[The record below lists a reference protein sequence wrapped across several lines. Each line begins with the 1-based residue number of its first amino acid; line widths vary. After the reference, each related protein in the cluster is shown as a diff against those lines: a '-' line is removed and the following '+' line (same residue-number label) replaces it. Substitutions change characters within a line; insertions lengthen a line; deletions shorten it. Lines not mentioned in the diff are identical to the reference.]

1 MAANGRPFYPGWVI
15 FLVLFVFFP
24 AGFVLIFLR
33 ASKHRNYPHLRLLD
47 YKICAN
53 TLLVLFILMTVSYI
67 NSLATDGSPILEVY
81 LVCIA
86 FLLLPSIFMY
96 VKANRSNKAMLLR
109 YDQYRSMIYEQRLTS
124 MAQIAANV
132 GMQPIVVGH
141 ELERMSYL
149 GLLPNVH
156 IDPITHTIVLIS
168 DRANPPT
175 DAADRSPPRTLNC
188 STCGARTVLRPGE
201 SKECD
206 YCHTIVSYA

>member
-1 MAANGRPFYPGWVI
+1 VAANGRPFYPGWVI

-33 ASKHRNYPHLRLLD
+33 AYKHKDYPHLRLLD

-53 TLLVLFILMTVSYI
+53 TLLVIFCLMTASYI
-67 NSLATDGSPILEVY
+67 ISLATDGNPILAVY
-81 LVCIA
+81 LACIA
-86 FLLLPSIFMY
+86 FLLLPGIILY
-96 VKANRSNKAMLLR
+96 VRAHSSKKAMLRR

-124 MAQIAANV
+124 MAEIGANV
-132 GMQPIVVGH
+132 GIQPIVVSH
-141 ELERMSYL
+141 ELERMAFL

-175 DAADRSPPRTLNC
+175 DAADRSPPRTVNC
-188 STCGARTVLRPGE
+188 SNCGARTVLRPRE

-206 YCHTIVSYA
+206 YCHTIVNYA

>member
-1 MAANGRPFYPGWVI
+1 VAANGRPFYPGWVI

-124 MAQIAANV
+124 MEQIAANA
-132 GMQPIVVGH
+132 GLQPIVVGH
-141 ELERMSYL
+141 ELERMAYL

-188 STCGARTVLRPGE
+188 PTCGARTVLRSGE